1 MKAIHILTACFFA
14 TALTASAQLPAKR
27 TMKKTKTEVVKT
39 DDATDNANVEETE
52 APKSPEGRAP
62 KKPEAPAQK
71 AATPKPPKATPAAPV
86 NNQRKPATTPTQPK
100 ATPTQPKATPAA
112 ANRPGAAQTTPPPA
126 GGSYR
131 DFPTAATMPEDAA
144 WRRDI
149 YRTLDLSRE
158 ENAVLYFPVVPTGGR
173 QNLFVYL
180 FRQILRK
187 NIKAYEYTLDANE
200 HFDEAHELTA
210 RKIMDTHNIFYEVVD
225 GPNGKKGI
233 SVNDA
238 DLPSED
244 VKLYFVKE
252 SIYYDQ
258 HTASFRTKVTAIC
271 PVMVSGMNDFG
282 EDESQR
288 VPLFWVNYEEA
299 APLLAKLSLMGSS
312 MNNAAAISADDYF
325 TMNRYSGEI
334 YKTTNLQDKIIAQYA
349 DTEEAQIAE
358 RKRIE
363 GELAGFEKHVW
374 GHEPERL
381 LDVFGK
387 PVLDAFDKPITY
399 NNEHQLIDSKGR
411 RIAFAIAGKDS
422 TNVASDKP
430 EVEPL
435 PTIVLIN
442 ELGFAV
448 DEEGNPLL
456 REDGTPLEFTDEFP
470 TPEAIEANKKKSA
483 PRTSSS
489 SSTARRSTA
498 APSTT
503 TRRSTTSSKDS
514 KSKST
519 SSAKTA
525 KPKTPKASKPA
536 PNKNSNGGLS
546 VRKERH

>member
-27 TMKKTKTEVVKT
+27 TMKKSKTEVVKT
-39 DDATDNANVEETE
+39 DASAEAEETE
-52 APKSPEGRAP
+52 APQVPEGRAP
-62 KKPEAPAQK
+62 KKPATPAQK
-71 AATPKPPKATPAAPV
+71 PAAPKATPAAPV
-86 NNQRKPATTPTQPK
+86 NNQRKPA
-100 ATPTQPKATPAA
+100 APANQQKPA
-112 ANRPGAAQTTPPPA
+112 PGGNGRPGAAAANTAPPA

-144 WRRDI
+144 WRRDV

-180 FRQILRK
+180 FRQVLRGQ
-187 NIKAYEYTLDANE
+187 IKAYEYTLDANE
-200 HFDEAHELTA
+200 HFDEEHQLKGK
-210 RKIMDTHNIFYEVVD
+210 KIMDTHNIYYEEVD
-225 GPNGKKGI
+225 AGNGKKSI
-233 SVNDA
+233 RVNDA

-252 SIYYDQ
+252 SVYYDQ
-258 HTASFRTKVTAIC
+258 HTASFRTKVTALC

-288 VPLFWVNYEEA
+288 VPLFWINYEEA
-299 APLLAKLSLMGSS
+299 APYLAKLSLMGSS

-325 TMNRYSGEI
+325 TMNRYAGDI
-334 YKTTNLQDKIIAQYA
+334 YKTTNLQDRIIAQYA
-349 DTEEAQIAE
+349 ETEEEQLAE

-381 LDVFGK
+381 LDAYGN
-387 PVLDAFDKPITY
+387 PVLDAFDKPIIY
-399 NNEHQLIDSKGR
+399 NNERQLIDSKGR
-411 RIAFAIAGKDS
+411 HIAFAIAGKDS
-422 TNVASDKP
+422 TNVASDTP
-430 EVEPL
+430 DVEPK

-456 REDGTPLEFTDEFP
+456 REDGTPLEFIEEFP
-470 TPEAIEANKKKSA
+470 TPEALEANKKKTSSRA
-483 PRTSSS
+483 TSSS
-489 SSTARRSTA
+489 ATSRRSNAT
-498 APSTT
+498 STT
-503 TRRSTTSSKDS
+503 TRRTTTTSKD
-514 KSKST
+514 KSKGG
-519 SSAKTA
+519 SASKTA
-525 KPKTPKASKPA
+525 KPKTPKASKPS
-536 PNKNSNGGLS
+536 PSKGNNGGLS